1 MIAHATDIFALAV
14 TPTQLISGSG
24 SSSIKICSTADPE
37 FPLVQEF
44 KGAHKLGCHHLA
56 TSRSG
61 RVLASA
67 GFGGELKVWTL
78 NEENGQWELR
88 GEIKEGNKAGEVW
101 AIALD
106 TEGGFLAST
115 TVDGRVNV
123 WDIRSLGKPQG
134 EGGELGKERKFR
146 EYETKGSFGLCVDIS
161 RDGKYTASGH
171 QNGAVYVFDNEVG
184 KLVYSLPGKT
194 DPMTDM

>member
-1 MIAHATDIFALAV
+1 MV
-14 TPTQLISGSG
+14 SGSG
-24 SSSIKICSTADPE
+24 SSSIKICSTVDPE
-37 FPLVQEF
+37 FPLLQEL
-44 KGAHKLGCHHLA
+44 KGAHALGTHHLT

-61 RVLASA
+61 HVLASA
-67 GFGGELKVWTL
+67 GFGGELKVWKF
-78 NEENGQWELR
+78 NHEIEQWELL

-106 TEGGFLAST
+106 AEGGFLAST

-123 WDIRSLGKPQG
+123 WDIRKLGVKG
-134 EGGELGKERKFR
+134 EEGVGKEKKFR

-171 QNGAVYVFDNEVG
+171 QNGAVYVFDNDTG
-184 KLVYSLPGKT
+184 RLVYSLPGKLC
-194 DPMTDM
+194 